1 MLEKII
7 EIIQEQLDCSGKQL
21 TAQTTFKG
29 DLAVDSLDLF
39 ELVMALEEKYEVE
52 IPSEELAELTTV
64 GAVMEYLKNKGVEA

>member
-7 EIIQEQLDCSGKQL
+7 EIIQEQLDCSGRQL

-39 ELVMALEEKYEVE
+39 ELGMTIEDQLGVE
-52 IPSEELAELTTV
+52 IPSEAFAQMQTIGDV
-64 GAVMEYLKNKGVEA
+64 AAYVESHQ

>member
-1 MLEKII
+1 MLEEMREMIA
-7 EIIQEQLDCSGKQL
+7 EQLNCEESSI
-21 TAQTTFKG
+21 TESTTFKD
-29 DLAVDSLDLF
+29 DLGADSLDLF